1 MLLFIILK
9 QSDKKEVLIM
19 ENIINLIVNNG
30 VAIVVVG
37 YFLFTN
43 YKFNE
48 NLIMTLTEITVT
60 LKDIQGDIKSG
71 NGDK

>member
-1 MLLFIILK
+1 
-9 QSDKKEVLIM
+9 M
-19 ENIINLIVNNG
+19 ENIVNLIVNNG

-48 NLIMTLTEITVT
+48 NLIKTLTEITVT
-60 LKDIQGDIKSG
+60 LKDIQDDLRGGQSNENK
-71 NGDK
+71 

>member
-1 MLLFIILK
+1 
-9 QSDKKEVLIM
+9 M

-48 NLIMTLTEITVT
+48 NLIKTLTEITVT
-60 LKDIQGDIKSG
+60 LKDIQADIRSDEHE
-71 NGDK
+71 DK

>member
-1 MLLFIILK
+1 
-9 QSDKKEVLIM
+9 M
-19 ENIINLIVNNG
+19 ENLVNLIVNNG

-48 NLIMTLTEITVT
+48 KLISTLTEITVT
-60 LKDIQGDIKSG
+60 LKDIQDDLKGVKKNDVSRHQET
-71 NGDK
+71 D

>member
-1 MLLFIILK
+1 
-9 QSDKKEVLIM
+9 M
-19 ENIINLIVNNG
+19 ENIVNLIVNNG

-48 NLIMTLTEITVT
+48 NLIKTLTEITVT
-60 LKDIQGDIKSG
+60 LKDIQDDLREGRINENK
-71 NGDK
+71 

>member
-1 MLLFIILK
+1 
-9 QSDKKEVLIM
+9 M
-19 ENIINLIVNNG
+19 ENVINLIVNNG

-48 NLIMTLTEITVT
+48 NLIKTLTEITVT
-60 LKDIQGDIKSG
+60 LKDIQDDLREGRTNENKW
-71 NGDK
+71 

>member
-1 MLLFIILK
+1 
-9 QSDKKEVLIM
+9 M
-19 ENIINLIVNNG
+19 ENMINLIVNNG

-48 NLIMTLTEITVT
+48 NLIKTLTEITVT
-60 LKDIQGDIKSG
+60 LKDIQDDLREGKT
-71 NGDK
+71 NENK

>member
-1 MLLFIILK
+1 
-9 QSDKKEVLIM
+9 M
-19 ENIINLIVNNG
+19 ENMVNLIVNNG

-48 NLIMTLTEITVT
+48 NLIKTLTEITVT
-60 LKDIQGDIKSG
+60 LKDIQEDIKREY
-71 NGDK
+71 GDK

>member
-1 MLLFIILK
+1 
-9 QSDKKEVLIM
+9 M
-19 ENIINLIVNNG
+19 ENLVNLIVNNG

-48 NLIMTLTEITVT
+48 KLISTLTEITVT
-60 LKDIQGDIKSG
+60 LKDIQDDLKGVKDYEK
-71 NGDK
+71 K

>member
-1 MLLFIILK
+1 
-9 QSDKKEVLIM
+9 M

-30 VAIVVVG
+30 VAVVVVG

-48 NLIMTLTEITVT
+48 NLIKTLTEITVT
-60 LKDIQGDIKSG
+60 LKDIQDDLREGRTNENK
-71 NGDK
+71 

>member
-1 MLLFIILK
+1 
-9 QSDKKEVLIM
+9 M
-19 ENIINLIVNNG
+19 ENIVNLIVNNG

-48 NLIMTLTEITVT
+48 KLISTLTEITVT
-60 LKDIQGDIKSG
+60 LKDIQDDLKGVKDYEK
-71 NGDK
+71 K

>member
-1 MLLFIILK
+1 
-9 QSDKKEVLIM
+9 M
-19 ENIINLIVNNG
+19 ENMINLIVNNG

-48 NLIMTLTEITVT
+48 NLIKTLTEITVT
-60 LKDIQGDIKSG
+60 LKDIQDDLRGGRTNENK
-71 NGDK
+71 

>member
-1 MLLFIILK
+1 
-9 QSDKKEVLIM
+9 M

-48 NLIMTLTEITVT
+48 NLIKTLTEITVT
-60 LKDIQGDIKSG
+60 LKDIQDDLKGGRTNENK
-71 NGDK
+71 

>member
-1 MLLFIILK
+1 
-9 QSDKKEVLIM
+9 M
-19 ENIINLIVNNG
+19 ENIVNLLVNNG

-48 NLIMTLTEITVT
+48 KLISTLTEITVT
-60 LKDIQGDIKSG
+60 LKDIQDDLKGVK
-71 NGDK
+71 NNEKE

>member
-1 MLLFIILK
+1 
-9 QSDKKEVLIM
+9 M
-19 ENIINLIVNNG
+19 ENIVNLIVNNG

-48 NLIMTLTEITVT
+48 KLTSTLTEIVIT
-60 LKDIQGDIKSG
+60 LKDIQNDLKGE
-71 NGDK
+71 

>member
-1 MLLFIILK
+1 
-9 QSDKKEVLIM
+9 M
-19 ENIINLIVNNG
+19 ENLVNLIVNNG

-48 NLIMTLTEITVT
+48 KLISTLTEITVT
-60 LKDIQGDIKSG
+60 LKDIQDDLKGVRDNEK
-71 NGDK
+71 K